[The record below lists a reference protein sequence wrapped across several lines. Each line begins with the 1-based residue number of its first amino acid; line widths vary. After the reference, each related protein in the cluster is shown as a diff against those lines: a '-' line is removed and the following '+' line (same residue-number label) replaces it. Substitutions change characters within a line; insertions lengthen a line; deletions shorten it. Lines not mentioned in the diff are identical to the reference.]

1 MAISA
6 YEALLCRNPRLVRQ
20 VLDKHESL
28 SSFLQSVYQ
37 EMVEFLIDTGSDIR
51 WLNLRASIAEG
62 KPDQLWVSFSLNQNG
77 FCRDMVLDK
86 KILWQRNPL
95 IARVMAVNDNVGSL
109 ASDAVNVLE
118 NWTRHHKL
126 SLFDIRLEDV
136 WLVMNG
142 TRVVAD
148 ILTEKQF
155 YESAGKK
162 IGFE

>member
-1 MAISA
+1 MPINA

-37 EMVEFLIDTGSDIR
+37 EMVEFLIDTSSDIR

-62 KPDQLWVSFSLNQNG
+62 KPDQLWVSFGLNQNG
-77 FCRDMVLDK
+77 FYRDMVVDK

-126 SLFDIRLEDV
+126 SLFDIRLENV
-136 WLVMNG
+136 WLMRGG
-142 TRVVAD
+142 TRVSAD
-148 ILTEKQF
+148 IVTEKQF
-155 YESAGKK
+155 YESTGKK